1 MLENESLH
9 DREDPNP
16 PPPPPLLG
24 KRMHLLFLALPVT
37 NGPLPTEL
45 KFIGTTLQ
53 FVDVRLI
60 EVASKVQA
68 CFSGNVGRNVEIILL
83 LNRRCPLNMG
93 FAYYWVS
100 T

>member
-1 MLENESLH
+1 MRKNSL
-9 DREDPNP
+9 
-16 PPPPPLLG
+16 LGGVG
-24 KRMHLLFLALPVT
+24 KRMRFWHIFLALPVK

-45 KFIGTTLQ
+45 KFMGRTLQ

-60 EVASKVQA
+60 EVASKVKA
-68 CFSGNVGRNVEIILL
+68 CFSGNMGRNVEIILL

-93 FAYYWVS
+93 SAYYWVS

>member
-1 MLENESLH
+1 MKAFMIAKTPIP
-9 DREDPNP
+9 R
-16 PPPPPLLG
+16 
-24 KRMHLLFLALPVT
+24 
-37 NGPLPTEL
+37 TEL
-45 KFIGTTLQ
+45 KFIERTLQ
-53 FVDVRLI
+53 FIGVHFI

-68 CFSGNVGRNVEIILL
+68 CFSGNMGRNVEIILL